1 MAEYTLTIKDEDGG
15 ISILLAGK
23 GQANTAAALA
33 ANALLG
39 LAPRLVQDAVRAAAS
54 TATVLAP
61 TAQPGAQHR
70 TTRTKPIPN
79 PPCTEQGAPP

>member
-39 LAPRLVQDAVRAAAS
+39 LAPRVVKGAVQAAARHGNCPCPDCAAKRAAQGDQNQ
-54 TATVLAP
+54 TDPKP
-61 TAQPGAQHR
+61 TLH
-70 TTRTKPIPN
+70 
-79 PPCTEQGAPP
+79 

>member
-33 ANALLG
+33 ANASW
-39 LAPRLVQDAVRAAAS
+39 AWRHASSRMPSARQPS

>member
-39 LAPRLVQDAVRAAAS
+39 LAPRLVQDAVRAAAQHS
-54 TATVLAP
+54 NCPCPNCAARRAAQDDQNQTDSKP
-61 TAQPGAQHR
+61 TLH
-70 TTRTKPIPN
+70 
-79 PPCTEQGAPP
+79 